1 MSIWKQH
8 KYITYMNAISYI
20 DLLQYDKNSKINRR
34 KAMLTIVSY
43 YNRKNIIIIEPGCD
57 YMSDNYNNIII
68 FNEHL
73 KSKL

>member
-1 MSIWKQH
+1 
-8 KYITYMNAISYI
+8 MNAISYI
-20 DLLQYDKNSKINRR
+20 DLLQYDKNNKINRR

-43 YNRKNIIIIEPGCD
+43 YNRKNIIIEPGCD
-57 YMSDNYNNIII
+57 YISDNYNNIII